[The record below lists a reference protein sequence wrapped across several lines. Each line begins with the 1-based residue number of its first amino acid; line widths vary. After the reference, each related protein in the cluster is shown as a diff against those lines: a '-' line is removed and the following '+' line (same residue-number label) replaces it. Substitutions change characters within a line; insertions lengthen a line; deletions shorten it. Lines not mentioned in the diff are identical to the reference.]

1 MPVISEVAP
10 HLIAATWVRVVD
22 EMLLA
27 GGTPRHIIG

>member
-1 MPVISEVAP
+1 VAP
-10 HLIAATWVRVVD
+10 RLIAAARVRVID